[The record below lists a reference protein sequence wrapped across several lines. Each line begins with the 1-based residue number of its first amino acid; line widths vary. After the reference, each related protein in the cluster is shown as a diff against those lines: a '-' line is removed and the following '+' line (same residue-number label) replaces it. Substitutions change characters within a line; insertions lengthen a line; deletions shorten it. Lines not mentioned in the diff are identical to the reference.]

1 MDDYIHENCSKR
13 RNSTQNLRLVYICI
27 LSPYNLPKDLF
38 FPLIIP
44 LDHDHDGIA
53 GFEIRV
59 FVMERV
65 SAHDD
70 RAVGEVAEHAS
81 GVFTCD
87 TCPAAATDG
96 VAQAG
101 FVEGIRNGLL
111 DGDLQTAG
119 LAVKLLD
126 HAGQLIARMILLPQV
141 GDGGVTHIALREIDV
156 IAVTLDQTPARADG
170 QYMAR
175 HAAARLVERLRGEE
189 IASGRQRQTA
199 RADGETVPAAKY
211 GL

>member
-1 MDDYIHENCSKR
+1 
-13 RNSTQNLRLVYICI
+13 
-27 LSPYNLPKDLF
+27 
-38 FPLIIP
+38 
-44 LDHDHDGIA
+44 
-53 GFEIRV
+53 
-59 FVMERV
+59 MERV
-65 SAHDD
+65 PAHDD
-70 RAVGEVAEHAS
+70 CAVGEVAEHAAC
-81 GVFTCD
+81 VFARD
-87 TCPAAATDG
+87 GCPAAATDG

-111 DGDLQTAG
+111 DGDLQGTGFA
-119 LAVKLLD
+119 LKLLD
-126 HAGQLIARMILLPQV
+126 HAGQLIARMVLFPQV

>member
-1 MDDYIHENCSKR
+1 MVSQGRTFSIYSRAFLRFCLCVIDSIDLWQRKYID
-13 RNSTQNLRLVYICI
+13 I
-27 LSPYNLPKDLF
+27 
-38 FPLIIP
+38 
-44 LDHDHDGIA
+44 
-53 GFEIRV
+53 
-59 FVMERV
+59 
-65 SAHDD
+65 
-70 RAVGEVAEHAS
+70 
-81 GVFTCD
+81 
-87 TCPAAATDG
+87 
-96 VAQAG
+96 QA
-101 FVEGIRNGLL
+101 
-111 DGDLQTAG
+111 AG
-119 LAVKLLD
+119 LVVKLFD